1 MALAEEAAAK
11 QVCRRQGTAIWHASL
26 ATLSIHI
33 ILLAPIPICEF
44 AMQAAL
50 NSMAVQLADS
60 RRAIDSLEEER
71 GRLQR
76 QVVEAAEKLQ
86 GQVRQAAWANECCRE
101 SCKALQQ
108 TVMSAA
114 DIWPTCCPYR

>member
-1 MALAEEAAAK
+1 MK
-11 QVCRRQGTAIWHASL
+11 GTAIWHASL

-33 ILLAPIPICEF
+33 ILLAPIPICGF

-86 GQVRQAAWANECCRE
+86 GQVRQAAWVNKCCRE
-101 SCKALQQ
+101 
-108 TVMSAA
+108 
-114 DIWPTCCPYR
+114 